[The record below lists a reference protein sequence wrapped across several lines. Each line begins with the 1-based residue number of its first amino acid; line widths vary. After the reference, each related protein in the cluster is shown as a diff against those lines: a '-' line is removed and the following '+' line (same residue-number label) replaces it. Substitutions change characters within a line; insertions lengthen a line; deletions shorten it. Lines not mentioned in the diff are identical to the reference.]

1 MSVDTEAPTT
11 VPRSAAVRP
20 RRGRWIALAV
30 VAALAVGLL
39 VSAYTYRRTVVSER
53 DSTFMAVLQ
62 AQSITAFTQMQ
73 AVGYGQAPAD
83 AVVMSEIVGLELR
96 YLEQSRSIT
105 VTTPKMRLQAGTSY
119 LVLEAE
125 MSNGDLPGWVG
136 DQYTYVSVL
145 MFGTYTDDA
154 NGVSSDEGSCI
165 LRVGSRFEPLA
176 TGDRVDLPGG
186 TTGNACTPEQLA
198 TFGIS

>member
-11 VPRSAAVRP
+11 VPRAAAVRP

-30 VAALAVGLL
+30 VAALALGLL
-39 VSAYTYRRTVVSER
+39 VSAYTYRRAVVSER
-53 DSTFMAVLQ
+53 DSTFLAVVQ
-62 AQSITAFTQMQ
+62 AQSMTAFTQMQ

-96 YLEQSRSIT
+96 YYEQGRAIT
-105 VTTPKMRLQAGTSY
+105 VTTQKMSLGSPTSY
-119 LVLEAE
+119 VVLDAE

-136 DQYTYVSVL
+136 DRYTYVSIL
-145 MFGTYTDDA
+145 MFGTYTNDE

-165 LRVGSRFEPLA
+165 LRVGSPYEPLA
-176 TGDRVDLPGG
+176 TGERVELPGG
-186 TTGNACTPEQLA
+186 RTGNACTPEQLA
-198 TFGIS
+198 TFRIS